1 MKWEI
6 RISKHRAFDS
16 KEPGTSEERLT
27 LCLGNSKMQQMA
39 AVLFL
44 VLGLSSKSLDYFSK
58 ESINQV
64 PVGKESACNAGDL
77 GSIPR
82 SGRSPGE
89 GNGNPLQYSCLEN
102 SMVRGAWRATVHG
115 LARVGPN
122 LATKPPRTGHWKAEQ
137 VLTLTREVTLRE
149 GMEIFQGLWPQ
160 GRLGAQKATDTQS
173 LGRLHMLAPLPQ
185 ILMPH
190 SPPTWRV
197 SSLKT
202 PPPDPHRG
210 TALNLKKD

>member
-1 MKWEI
+1 
-6 RISKHRAFDS
+6 
-16 KEPGTSEERLT
+16 
-27 LCLGNSKMQQMA
+27 MA

-58 ESINQV
+58 ESINWV

-77 GSIPR
+77 GLIPR

-102 SMVRGAWRATVHG
+102 SMVRGTWQAIVHG
-115 LARVGPN
+115 LTRVGPN
-122 LATKPPRTGHWKAEQ
+122 LATKPPRTGHWKGEQ

-149 GMEIFQGLWPQ
+149 GMEIFQDPWPR
-160 GRLGAQKATDTQS
+160 GRLGAQKATDTRS
-173 LGRLHMLAPLPQ
+173 LGRLHMLGLLPQ
-185 ILMPH
+185 VLMAH

-197 SSLKT
+197 SSFKT
-202 PPPDPHRG
+202 PPTRSPQRNSIQP
-210 TALNLKKD
+210 